1 MEILTLVAALA
12 LRKSETAQTVLFV
25 WCMLVAFSART
36 LNELGGRHWRSF
48 SKQDYFDESGF
59 FISTVLST
67 PMMVTQVVV
76 LVNFFRLMVSMMIK
90 TKRAQLRARA
100 KKDE

>member
-1 MEILTLVAALA
+1 MA

-36 LNELGGRHWRSF
+36 LNEWGGRHWRSF
-48 SKQDYFDESGF
+48 SKQNYFDENGF

-90 TKRAQLRARA
+90 TKRAQLRAKA

>member
-1 MEILTLVAALA
+1 
-12 LRKSETAQTVLFV
+12 
-25 WCMLVAFSART
+25 MLI
-36 LNELGGRHWRSF
+36 GRHWRSF
-48 SKQDYFDESGF
+48 SKQGYFDESGF